1 MEEVFIN
8 EEARPYI
15 LEADGTL
22 DLGALRLQPSSIA
35 ISGRLGLVD
44 LLTSKTKRTFAKEAS
59 SQAVSLQQVDQ
70 TIQQQV
76 DHRIQ
81 DALKAAK
88 HHTHSSPSLSVLST
102 VSQEFKYKNIAQEAR
117 HEQYLLHDPQMHNEY
132 LSPKRNDG
140 CLEDLED
147 VNKQA
152 SEIDVLIPKL
162 RNTFA
167 QCLDASVSVL
177 GGCPTFEVGFKNVVN
192 SHQVETTGRLKPD
205 IVVVDSSFR
214 PSALSM
220 LTFVKVLTGAIDD
233 DTHAGK
239 MAVYLNKLLQLNPG
253 RTHVYGALTHLEHAV
268 VYLGVHDGKIRYSQP
283 VRMEKGGMTMMVNLL
298 LASCS
303 KLGYTTPEL
312 NLQGYYAPVRVLGLG
327 RNSAVYEAAPTQE
340 GQTAQRYA
348 VKVFGLYK
356 DGALSAFDYERKVL
370 GVLKQSPAESPNEFT
385 EGNVQGYLDGLRC
398 LHNSGYVHCDIEPRH
413 SCRSGAGRPAIID
426 LGEARA
432 LEFSSDSPKRAWTYR
447 GLHQKP
453 VHFAKQHSAAHDC
466 IRTAIQ
472 ALQAIETGQG
482 WSAYTT

>member
-253 RTHVYGALTHLEHAV
+253 T
-268 VYLGVHDGKIRYSQP
+268 
-283 VRMEKGGMTMMVNLL
+283 
-298 LASCS
+298 ASLS
-303 KLGYTTPEL
+303 AWKK
-312 NLQGYYAPVRVLGLG
+312 GYYAPVRVLGLG